1 MKNLIAFFEIPAAN
15 FDRAVSFYETV
26 FNITLPVSGCEKE
39 KMGFFIQEE
48 RYVGAISFTPGF
60 TPSSN
65 GVLIHFDC
73 NDIDATLS
81 TIKNNGGEVVKDK
94 QAIAGGWGY
103 FAVFLDSEGNSIG
116 LYSAK

>member
-1 MKNLIAFFEIPAAN
+1 MKNLIAFFQIPALN
-15 FDRAVSFYETV
+15 FDRAVSFYESV
-26 FNITLPVSGCEKE
+26 FNITLTVSGSEKE
-39 KMGFFIQEE
+39 KMGFFTQEE
-48 RYVGAISFTPGF
+48 RYVGAISFTPDL

-65 GVLIHFDC
+65 GILIYFDC

-81 TIKNNGGEVVKDK
+81 TIKNNGGAIMKDK
-94 QAIAGGWGY
+94 QAIAGGRGY